1 MLQGDG
7 KLEDRAIFRPQN
19 RRLGQESCQL
29 NDRERNMNTQPRKHT
44 GHTGQADGKHGIPVA
59 LQTGQ
64 QLSGK
69 TASLEQALADALL
82 ENGEQEF
89 DCMLLFE
96 FPATMLVG
104 GPAGGLEE
112 SDERAAAC
120 LCQFGGKARAIFITT
135 SADGHSVRLF
145 EEAEVSRELAELSWS
160 YARILSFMPGTLARQ
175 EHPAIN

>member
-1 MLQGDG
+1 
-7 KLEDRAIFRPQN
+7 
-19 RRLGQESCQL
+19 
-29 NDRERNMNTQPRKHT
+29 MNSQPRKHS
-44 GHTGQADGKHGIPVA
+44 GQDVGQHGIPVA

-64 QLSGK
+64 QLSAR

-96 FPATMLVG
+96 FPAAMI
-104 GPAGGLEE
+104 AGGVDENG
-112 SDERAAAC
+112 ERAAAC

-160 YARILSFMPGTLARQ
+160 YARILSFIPGTLARQ
-175 EHPAIN
+175 QNPAIN